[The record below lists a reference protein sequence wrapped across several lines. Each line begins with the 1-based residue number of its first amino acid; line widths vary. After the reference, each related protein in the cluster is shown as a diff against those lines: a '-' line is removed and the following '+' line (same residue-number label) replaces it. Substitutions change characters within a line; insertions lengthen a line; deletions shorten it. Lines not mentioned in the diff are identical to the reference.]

1 MRIPSSLFLIIVGAI
16 LAFAVHL
23 RLGALDL
30 RTAGWIILLVGI
42 GSFWI
47 ALWRLNTVR
56 RRVVDVRRPDG
67 RIQREVEEERMDSP
81 PGPDPP
87 DY

>member
-1 MRIPSSLFLIIVGAI
+1 MRISSSLFLIIIGAI

-23 RLGALDL
+23 HMGALDL

-47 ALWRLNTVR
+47 ALWRLNAVR

-67 RIQREVEEERMDSP
+67 RIQREVEEEHTDYPRGTDPMD
-81 PGPDPP
+81 
-87 DY
+87 